1 MNISKAQIK
10 HLRSL
15 KLKKFREKYGE
26 FVIEGDKL
34 LREALSEQAD
44 AIRSI
49 YALPA
54 WLEGLPEKLLA
65 KTRAAIY
72 PVSRAEL
79 ERISALSTPNKAL
92 AILQIPPARP
102 FVPPAEGWSFYLD
115 GLRDPG
121 NVGTI
126 WRIADWFGFR
136 QMIISPDTADLY
148 NLKVI
153 QASMGAFLR
162 IPTAIASCE
171 ELSALDR
178 NKHPLWGADMEGL
191 PYDSPQKTDAWL
203 PPPSGLLVIGSE
215 ARGLS
220 PSIRS
225 LLSGCVSVP
234 KAPHSRAESL
244 NASVA
249 AGILA
254 GRIASC
260 TKQK

>member
-34 LREALSEQAD
+34 LREALNEQAR

-49 YALPA
+49 YALPS
-54 WLEGLPEKLLA
+54 WLEDLPEKLLA
-65 KTRAAIY
+65 ETRASIY
-72 PVSRAEL
+72 SVSQAEL
-79 ERISALSTPNKAL
+79 ERISSLSTPNKAL
-92 AILQIPPARP
+92 AILQIPPAGP

-136 QMIISPDTADLY
+136 QMIVSPDTADLY
-148 NLKVI
+148 NPKVI

-162 IPTAIASCE
+162 IPAVTASHE
-171 ELSALDR
+171 ELATL
-178 NKHPLWGADMEGL
+178 KHPLWGADMEGL
-191 PYDSPQKTDAWL
+191 PYDSPQEAEAWA

-220 PSIRS
+220 PAIRS
-225 LLSGCVSVP
+225 LLSGRVSIP

-254 GRIASC
+254 GKIASY
-260 TKQK
+260 TQAK